1 MPVAGAYLLAILHGI
16 ADRWHSRAVPVA
28 ILALVLG
35 QALLDDADDLRLREK
50 LLGASLYVSL
60 GEAFGPP
67 QHFLVT

>member
-28 ILALVLG
+28 LLALVLG
-35 QALLDDADDLRLREK
+35 QAPLDDADDLQLREK
-50 LLGASLYVSL
+50 LLGASLYASL